1 MATPKIALMT
11 YAIDGRQAKGTALVA
26 RKVTERLLH
35 SYQGEFDFTLVH
47 YDHSDDPI
55 YTMGA
60 REMVMPKFPHLPFGT
75 RFVRFLLFCWK
86 YRNEP
91 FDIVHWFQPRLY
103 PFFWLVPARHIVVT
117 AHAAGD
123 ITAPRSFRS
132 FSRAVFNAVLIL
144 FNRKIDRLLVV
155 SEFARQEVIEHY
167 RADPS
172 RVVVAYNGGGEEYRS
187 LESIEIEPILSRYH
201 IEQPYILS
209 MSRFQ
214 PHKNVETL
222 IEAYSQMRRDHN
234 ERKEKL
240 ILVGTPVHGYA
251 APQEAIERS
260 RYKDDISTI
269 AYVEQAD
276 LNAIYAG
283 ASLFAFPSRNEG
295 FGLPVIEAMA
305 SGTPV
310 VTTNVTSLPEISGG
324 AAICIDPDDANSLAD
339 ALAHVLGDENE
350 RRKLIGRGL
359 SRAQRFT
366 WDESTVATVATYRAV
381 L

>member
-1 MATPKIALMT
+1 
-11 YAIDGRQAKGTALVA
+11 
-26 RKVTERLLH
+26 
-35 SYQGEFDFTLVH
+35 
-47 YDHSDDPI
+47 
-55 YTMGA
+55 
-60 REMVMPKFPHLPFGT
+60 
-75 RFVRFLLFCWK
+75 
-86 YRNEP
+86 
-91 FDIVHWFQPRLY
+91 
-103 PFFWLVPARHIVVT
+103 
-117 AHAAGD
+117 
-123 ITAPRSFRS
+123 
-132 FSRAVFNAVLIL
+132 
-144 FNRKIDRLLVV
+144 
-155 SEFARQEVIEHY
+155 
-167 RADPS
+167 
-172 RVVVAYNGGGEEYRS
+172 

>member
-1 MATPKIALMT
+1 MMRSRVALMT
-11 YAIDGRQAKGTALVA
+11 YAVDGRQAKGTALVA
-26 RKVTERLLH
+26 RKVTEQLLRD
-35 SYQGEFDFTLVH
+35 YQGEFDFTLVH
-47 YDHSDDPI
+47 YDYGDDPI

-60 REMVMPKFPHLPFGT
+60 REIVMPKFPRLPFGT
-75 RFVRFLLFCWK
+75 RFARFLLFCWK

-103 PFFWLVPARHIVVT
+103 PLFWLVPARHIVVT

-144 FNRKIDRLLVV
+144 CNRKIDRMLVV
-155 SEFARQEVIEHY
+155 SEFARQEVIEYY

-172 RVVVAYNGGGEEYRS
+172 RVVVAYNGGGEEYHPM
-187 LESIEIEPILSRYH
+187 ESSEIGPVLSRYH

-209 MSRFQ
+209 ISRFQ

-222 IEAYSQMRRDHN
+222 IEAYSQMRRDHS
-234 ERKEKL
+234 ERREKL

-260 RYKDDISTI
+260 QYKDDISTV
-269 AYVEQAD
+269 AYIEQGD

-283 ASLFAFPSRNEG
+283 HRSLHFHHAMKDLVCQSLRRWHLELRWSRR
-295 FGLPVIEAMA
+295 
-305 SGTPV
+305 T
-310 VTTNVTSLPEISGG
+310 
-324 AAICIDPDDANSLAD
+324 
-339 ALAHVLGDENE
+339 
-350 RRKLIGRGL
+350 
-359 SRAQRFT
+359 
-366 WDESTVATVATYRAV
+366 
-381 L
+381 